1 MKDILEEIVAH
12 KRRETER
19 LKQMYGE
26 RELWLTVERECRDE
40 PPSMAQALAR
50 SGTGIIA
57 EFKRK
62 SPSTGWINA
71 GGSPDAIPLD
81 YQRHGAAAIS
91 ILTDEKFFG
100 GRDEFV
106 CRARQSGVTL
116 PILYKNFVTDSYQL
130 LRARLCGASAVLLI
144 AACLGKAEC
153 AGLIALAHSL
163 GIPVAMSDISEK
175 ALAIASCNYERN
187 IGAAPDAR
195 LGSLFEPWR
204 GERFD
209 IIATNP
215 PYLTQSWYEETDK
228 DVKAE
233 PSLAL
238 LGGDEDGLGIIRSI
252 ISLSPDYLNE
262 GGVLAIECDYRQTES
277 CARIL
282 RNEGFSEIAVAR
294 DAAGKERVV
303 HGTRLS

>member
-1 MKDILEEIVAH
+1 MRV
-12 KRRETER
+12 
-19 LKQMYGE
+19 
-26 RELWLTVERECRDE
+26 RELKRELLARIDSLDVRIIMRIATGLDDIHQLTEADTSLSDSEVAMARELVERR
-40 PPSMAQALAR
+40 L
-50 SGTGIIA
+50 SGTPMAYITGEKEFYGLPFRVTKDVLIPRPDTETLVDIVLGYARRYENPRILDLCTGSGAIA
-57 EFKRK
+57 
-62 SPSTGWINA
+62 T
-71 GGSPDAIPLD
+71 
-81 YQRHGAAAIS
+81 
-91 ILTDEKFFG
+91 T
-100 GRDEFV
+100 
-106 CRARQSGVTL
+106 
-116 PILYKNFVTDSYQL
+116 
-130 LRARLCGASAVLLI
+130 
-144 AACLGKAEC
+144 
-153 AGLIALAHSL
+153 LAHSL

-282 RNEGFSEIAVAR
+282 RNEGFSEIAVAK